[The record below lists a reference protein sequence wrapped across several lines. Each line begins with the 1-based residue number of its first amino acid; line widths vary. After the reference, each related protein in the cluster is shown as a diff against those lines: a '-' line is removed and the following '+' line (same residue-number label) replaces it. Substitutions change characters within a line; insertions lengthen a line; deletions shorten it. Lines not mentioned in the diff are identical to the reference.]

1 MNTPEE
7 DHEHGRA
14 WSAEELRGK
23 SWEDLHALWWVCCK
37 ERNRIATEAYER
49 ERLEAGYGDHE
60 SKERERTVKETQ
72 RAIKQALTERYYSW
86 REAEELA
93 KQDKDINLSGE
104 GPAYV
109 PNNFVE
115 EPQPEPEQTSEKAE
129 AKPNA

>member
-1 MNTPEE
+1 MITLFFNSYKDSFEYFMIILKIV
-7 DHEHGRA
+7 RYA
-14 WSAEELRGK
+14 
-23 SWEDLHALWWVCCK
+23 
-37 ERNRIATEAYER
+37 NRC
-49 ERLEAGYGDHE
+49 
-60 SKERERTVKETQ
+60 SVQVKETQ